1 MRKRTP
7 GMYAFYKNEVV
18 KALDGDDHE
27 RIGYLMS
34 DMPYDILVE
43 LRNED
48 ILPSRRDSD
57 GTESEENSRRRTYK
71 VEQEWTVS
79 YTRVLEYTI
88 ASVGD
93 DKADQDHV
101 ESLVDVPS
109 FPTEFE
115 NGVVIQD
122 IHPQIEI
129 YEVEKELYLSE
140 EDRALL
146 ERNFKEVLPLPEK
159 TKNNLLSERN

>member
-18 KALDGDDHE
+18 KALDGDDNE
-27 RIGYLMS
+27 RVGYLMS
-34 DMPYDILVE
+34 DMPYEVLVE
-43 LRNED
+43 LRNEG
-48 ILPSRRDSD
+48 ILPPRPDSD
-57 GTESEENSRRRTYK
+57 GRESVENSRRRTYK
-71 VEQEWTVS
+71 VEQEWMVS

-88 ASVGD
+88 ASHGD

-101 ESLVDVPS
+101 ESLVDTPS

-122 IHPQIEI
+122 IHPRIEI
-129 YEVEKELYLSE
+129 YPVEEVGDRIYLSE
-140 EDRALL
+140 EDQAIV
-146 ERNFKEVLPLPEK
+146 NQ
-159 TKNNLLSERN
+159 

>member
-18 KALDGDDHE
+18 KAPDGDDNE
-27 RIGYLMS
+27 RVGYLMS
-34 DMPYDILVE
+34 DMPYEVLVE
-43 LRNED
+43 LRNEN
-48 ILPSRRDSD
+48 ILPPRPDSD
-57 GTESEENSRRRTYK
+57 GRESVENSRRRTYK
-71 VEQEWTVS
+71 VEQEWMVS

-88 ASVGD
+88 ASHGD

-101 ESLVDVPS
+101 ESLVDTPS

-122 IHPQIEI
+122 IHPRIEI
-129 YEVEKELYLSE
+129 YEVEQKGDRVYLSE
-140 EDRALL
+140 EDQAI
-146 ERNFKEVLPLPEK
+146 VEK
-159 TKNNLLSERN
+159 TIAKLQSERN